1 MAQTELNSSEIAPKQ
16 KRDIKLDLN
25 TDLTQVRQNEDIIV
39 DSVPFDD
46 AYFKELQFMEEKV
59 TIRLE
64 RTSEK
69 NAPNFIDISV
79 NGRTEWLE
87 KNKPIEIARKYVE
100 VLARCK
106 SDAFETYA
114 PNAESGEIVNRL
126 SRNTSQKHPFT
137 VIHDPNPRGYDWL
150 TNILAQ

>member
-1 MAQTELNSSEIAPKQ
+1 MAELNTSDVAPRQRK
-16 KRDIKLDLN
+16 DIKLDLG

-46 AYFKELQFMEEKV
+46 EYFKEIQFMEEKV

-69 NAPNFIDISV
+69 HAPNFIDVSV

-87 KNKPIEIARKYVE
+87 KGVPITIARKYIE

-106 SDAFETYA
+106 SDTFETVA
-114 PNAESGEIVNRL
+114 PNAESGEIINRL

-137 VIHDPNPRGYDWL
+137 VIKDDSPRGYDWL
-150 TNILAQ
+150 TRVLAQ

>member
-1 MAQTELNSSEIAPKQ
+1 MAQTEFNTSEITPKQ

-39 DSVPFDD
+39 EGMVNKDYLD
-46 AYFKELQFMEEKV
+46 ELAFMEEKV

-69 NAPNFIDISV
+69 NAPAFIDVGV

-87 KNKPIEIARKYVE
+87 KGKPITIARKYVD

-106 SDAFETYA
+106 SDFIETIA

-126 SRNTSQKHPFT
+126 ARNTTAKHPFT
-137 VIHDPNPRGYDWL
+137 VIQDPNPRGYDWL
-150 TNILAQ
+150 TGVLAQ